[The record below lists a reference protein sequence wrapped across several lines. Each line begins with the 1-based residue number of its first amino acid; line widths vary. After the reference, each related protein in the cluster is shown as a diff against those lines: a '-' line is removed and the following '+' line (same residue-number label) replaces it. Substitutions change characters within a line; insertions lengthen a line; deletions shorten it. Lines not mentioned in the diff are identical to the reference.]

1 MPRSPERPI
10 ALLAADAAASNGMK
24 APGKTKERF
33 AAPVASH
40 GVVMVR
46 VSP

>member
-10 ALLAADAAASNGMK
+10 AQMATDATASNGMK
-24 APGKTKERF
+24 APGKTKGRF
-33 AAPVASH
+33 AAPVAPKAL
-40 GVVMVR
+40 MVR